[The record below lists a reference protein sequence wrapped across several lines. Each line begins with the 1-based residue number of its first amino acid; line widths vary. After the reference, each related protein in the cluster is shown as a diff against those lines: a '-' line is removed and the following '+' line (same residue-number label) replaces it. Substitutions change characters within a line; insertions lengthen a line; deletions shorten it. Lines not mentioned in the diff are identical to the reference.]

1 MHCIYDNTNFNL
13 QAVIEDLTN
22 VPSVPCENCHEMIA
36 ISLLRNHGLNC
47 NGGSSL
53 VVECIVKDEPDNVD
67 MPSDSDTKV
76 DNLAMF

>member
-1 MHCIYDNTNFNL
+1 MYDNTNFNL
-13 QAVIEDLTN
+13 QAIIEDLTN
-22 VPSVPCENCHEMIA
+22 VPSVPCENSHEMIA

-53 VVECIVKDEPDNVD
+53 VVECIVKDELDNVD

-76 DNLAMF
+76 DNLAMFQ